1 MTDPTLIAALAQALK
16 SDPRNGPLWLHYADM
31 LVAANRRGDALTA
44 LRTAVEIAA
53 AREAALRKLVPLLRE
68 EGQLSEA
75 LIRAEGWL
83 AAHDDAEMRAEF
95 ERIQAARGSETA
107 APASEETPQ
116 KQAEK
121 PLDKPTERPI
131 VRPSRAPSK
140 PTRRE
145 SDDDDDEREPA
156 LLSNMA
162 KPGDEVEWAA
172 QFDWGDLRIT
182 LNDVAGL
189 EDVKRQIRLRILAPF
204 QNPSVYEAFGRSG
217 GGGLLLYGPPGCG
230 KTYVARATAGELG
243 ARFVSVSI
251 HDVLDKYFGES
262 EKLVHGLF
270 EHARR
275 NKPTVLFFD
284 EFDALGSPRGRGEQQ
299 FWKTL
304 VDQLLQEMDGVGGK
318 NKDVLLLAATNTP
331 WNIDSA
337 FRRPGRFDRV
347 LFVPPP
353 DESARRILIERAL
366 AKLPGGAKVPVDRIA
381 KATEM
386 YSGADLRALM
396 ERASEGAIERSLASG
411 KVHDVAVDD
420 FERTLKESRSSVLE
434 WLVTARN
441 YAKYSNE
448 AGQYD
453 ELGEYLKR
461 MKRW

>member
-1 MTDPTLIAALAQALK
+1 MTDTTLLNAIAQALK
-16 SDPRNGPLWLHYADM
+16 SDPRNGPLWLHYASL
-31 LVAANRRGDALTA
+31 LVAAARRDESASALRDEAITA
-44 LRTAVEIAA
+44 LRTAVELTAV
-53 AREAALRKLVPLLRE
+53 RDAALRALVPLLRE
-68 EGQLSEA
+68 SGQLSEA
-75 LIRAEGWL
+75 LIRAESWL
-83 AAHDDAEMRAEF
+83 ESHADDAVMRAES
-95 ERIQAARGSETA
+95 ERIHAARGS
-107 APASEETPQ
+107 APAEPEV
-116 KQAEK
+116 A
-121 PLDKPTERPI
+121 
-131 VRPSRAPSK
+131 RAPAASETK
-140 PTRRE
+140 RTRR
-145 SDDDDDEREPA
+145 DDAEAELNLVTNAP
-156 LLSNMA
+156 S
-162 KPGDEVEWAA
+162 PGDDVEWAS

-182 LNDVAGL
+182 LGDVAGL

-204 QNPSVYEAFGRSG
+204 QKPDVYEAFGRRG

-275 NKPTVLFFD
+275 NKPTVVFFD
-284 EFDALGSPRGRGEQQ
+284 EFDALGGPRGRGEQQ

-331 WNIDSA
+331 WNVDAA

-353 DESARRILIERAL
+353 DDAARRVMLEKAL
-366 AKLPGGAKVPVDRIA
+366 QALPGGAKVRVDA
-381 KATEM
+381 LVKATELF
-386 YSGADLRALM
+386 SGADLRALV
-396 ERASEGAIERSLASG
+396 ERASESAIERSLESG
-411 KVHDVAVDD
+411 KVHEVTAAD
-420 FERTLKESRSSVLE
+420 FERTAKESRSSVLE
-434 WLVTARN
+434 WLATARN

-448 AGQYD
+448 GGQYD

-461 MKRW
+461 VKRW

>member
-1 MTDPTLIAALAQALK
+1 MTDPSVIAALAQALK
-16 SDPRNGPLWLHYADM
+16 NDPRNGALWIHYADL
-31 LVAANRRGDALTA
+31 LVGASRADEALVA

-53 AREAALRKLVPLLRE
+53 VREAAMRKLVPLLRE
-68 EGQLSEA
+68 TGNLSEA

-83 AAHDDAEMRAEF
+83 DAHDDAAMRAEL
-95 ERIQAARGSETA
+95 ERIHAARGTESTSIA
-107 APASEETPQ
+107 TTPARD
-116 KQAEK
+116 EK
-121 PLDKPTERPI
+121 P
-131 VRPSRAPSK
+131 VRR
-140 PTRRE
+140 
-145 SDDDDDEREPA
+145 DDVDDEGRVVM
-156 LLSNMA
+156 SNA
-162 KPGDEVEWAA
+162 PTPGDETEWAA
-172 QFDWGDLRIT
+172 QFDWGDLRVT
-182 LNDVAGL
+182 LADVAGL

-204 QNPSVYEAFGRSG
+204 KNPGVYEAFGRSG

-243 ARFVSVSI
+243 ARFVAVSI

-284 EFDALGSPRGRGEQQ
+284 EFDALGGPRGRGEQQ
-299 FWKTL
+299 YWKTL

-353 DESARRILIERAL
+353 DRAARKVMLEKSL
-366 AKLPGGAKVPVDRIA
+366 ASLPGGAKVRVDPLVE
-381 KATEM
+381 ATEL
-386 YSGADLRALM
+386 YSGADLRALV
-396 ERASEGAIERSLASG
+396 ERASEDAIERSLETG
-411 KVHDVAVDD
+411 KVHEVATSD
-420 FERTLKESRSSVLE
+420 FERAAKESRSSVLE
-434 WLVTARN
+434 WLATARN

-448 AGQYD
+448 GGQYD
-453 ELGEYLKR
+453 ELGEYLKKA
-461 MKRW
+461 KRW

>member
-1 MTDPTLIAALAQALK
+1 MTDSTLLTALAQALK
-16 SDPRNGPLWLHYADM
+16 SDPRNGPLWVHYADQ
-31 LVAANRRGDALTA
+31 LVAATRRDEAIAA

-53 AREAALRKLVPLLRE
+53 VRELALRKLVPLLRE
-68 EGQLSEA
+68 SGQVAEA
-75 LIRAEGWL
+75 LIRAEIWIEAHPGDAGMSAEL
-83 AAHDDAEMRAEF
+83 AQIH
-95 ERIQAARGSETA
+95 AARGSEPQAPTA
-107 APASEETPQ
+107 SPARDSVRKKST
-116 KQAEK
+116 
-121 PLDKPTERPI
+121 RP
-131 VRPSRAPSK
+131 A
-140 PTRRE
+140 
-145 SDDDDDEREPA
+145 DDDSEDDRE
-156 LLSNMA
+156 LNVLSSAA
-162 KPGDEVEWAA
+162 KPADEVEWAS

-182 LNDVAGL
+182 LGDVAGL

-204 QNPSVYEAFGRSG
+204 KNPSVYEAFGRSG

-262 EKLVHGLF
+262 EKLIHGLF

-275 NKPTVLFFD
+275 NKPTVVFFD
-284 EFDALGSPRGRGEQQ
+284 EFDALGGPRGRGEQQ

-331 WNIDSA
+331 WNVDSA

-353 DESARRILIERAL
+353 DEAARRTMLQKSL
-366 AKLPGGAKVPVDRIA
+366 QTLPGGAKIKVDPIV
-381 KATEM
+381 KATEL
-386 YSGADLRALM
+386 YSGADLRALI
-396 ERASEGAIERSLASG
+396 ERASEGAIERSLESG
-411 KVHDVAVDD
+411 KVHEVTSAD
-420 FERTLKESRSSVLE
+420 FERTAKESRSSVLE
-434 WLVTARN
+434 WLATARN

-448 AGQYD
+448 GGQYD

-461 MKRW
+461 VKRW